1 MSARAAVM
9 VFNLGWM
16 GFFTDMTLSLI
27 VLSSINDVIITIN
40 TYASYSV
47 NLDSPGGAL
56 ALAAAKPVAFGFI
69 RDPADVIRLVDIQY
83 LFRAHLDA
91 GTTGGAEVFIYD
103 YCPVHCISSF
113 NMSQ

>member
-47 NLDSPGGAL
+47 DLNGLGCAFVL
-56 ALAAAKPVAFGFI
+56 ASAKPVAPGFI
-69 RDPADVIRLVDIQY
+69 RDPAYVICFVDIEY
-83 LFRAHLDA
+83 LLGAHLDA
-91 GTTGGAEVFIYD
+91 GPAGGAQVFVYN
-103 YCPVHCISSF
+103 YCLIHFGTPLF
-113 NMSQ
+113 NPS